1 MTARAVHLRLGRRGE
16 RLACRLLEESGCTI
30 LARNWRCRA
39 GELDI
44 VARDGVTLVF
54 AEVKTRRV
62 RAGRR
67 PGDNL
72 SARQFRR
79 DLRAAGRFVKNY
91 ASPEYRRRF
100 EVIEVWF
107 GRWFC
112 QGIVRH
118 IRYVDDRAA

>member
-1 MTARAVHLRLGRRGE
+1 MNKREKGTEQEIVAANYLKKNGYVI
-16 RLACRLLEESGCTI
+16 LEQ
-30 LARNWRCRA
+30 NYRCRS